1 MIDFRYH
8 LVSIVAVFLAL
19 AIGIVLGSTEL
30 QGHTL
35 DVLQSTSDSLRNQ
48 LSATSAERDS
58 YQAQAGAAEQ
68 FLQTAEPTLLQNRL
82 AGQRVVFITEPGA
95 APGVISGVR
104 QAAASAGATVSGQ
117 VSLQP
122 KFSDISG
129 ATQSALGTINSS
141 IASDDGVTLTQGA
154 SAQTAAQQ
162 QAAQLIAAAIL
173 TKSDNSNNG
182 QGGAGTGGTG
192 TGHAGS
198 AGSGGASGGG
208 SGGIS
213 AASAQTLLSA
223 YAQGGF
229 ITVSGSPADRASLAV
244 VVAPAAPPPG
254 GENDPVNQVLLAAV
268 QEFAPAGLATVVAG
282 STAGSAQPG
291 SPISVLRGSSV
302 SAQVST
308 VDNADTT
315 LGQISAVQALAAQL
329 AGRKPNSYGVSG
341 ASAVSPDP
349 MPSPV
354 VTATAPP
361 HHQPGRAKK

>member
-182 QGGAGTGGTG
+182 QGGSG
-192 TGHAGS
+192 TGHAGG
-198 AGSGGASGGG
+198 AGGASGGG

-361 HHQPGRAKK
+361 HHQSGRAKK